1 MCRFSGITAEMLKD
15 VTTTLR
21 DIQVTTSAPCLVGL
35 KVGSLSL
42 STPFVSLAYLFPSVD
57 SGRHLRCRLS
67 LSFFD
72 NDWCSFLGSQAELLE
87 LVSAET
93 ILVGHSLQSDL
104 AALKVSHE
112 YACVNL
118 YDPAALIEE

>member
-1 MCRFSGITAEMLKD
+1 MLKD

-42 STPFVSLAYLFPSVD
+42 STPLVLLTYLVPSMH
-57 SGRHLRCRLS
+57 SGRHFRCRTS
-67 LSFFD
+67 PSFFD
-72 NDWCSFLGSQAELLE
+72 NDWCSFLVSQAELLE

-112 YACVNL
+112 DGCMNRS
-118 YDPAALIEE
+118 DPAALIGE

>member
-1 MCRFSGITAEMLKD
+1 
-15 VTTTLR
+15 
-21 DIQVTTSAPCLVGL
+21 
-35 KVGSLSL
+35 
-42 STPFVSLAYLFPSVD
+42 
-57 SGRHLRCRLS
+57 

-72 NDWCSFLGSQAELLE
+72 NDWCSFLVSQAQLLE

-112 YACVNL
+112 YGCTKLPDLTAVERGVSLCL
-118 YDPAALIEE
+118 ALPLFLL